1 MTRMK
6 RTAQKLPQKQP
17 LGTAPLP
24 ASATEDSLSRH
35 TRSNRNSSTAR
46 TVERAIH
53 NNSFHSNPGRDEI
66 KYSDNDSDYTNNT
79 DDAKE
84 DNGDGKDD
92 DDSDSKEYEDTDNE
106 EENFTTQ
113 TTRRKMRTI
122 IPNCGIVPCWKTRS
136 HLYHIA
142 LIG

>member
-1 MTRMK
+1 MK

-66 KYSDNDSDYTNNT
+66 KYSDNDSDYTNNI

-92 DDSDSKEYEDTDNE
+92 DESDNKEYEDTDNE
-106 EENFTTQ
+106 EENFDNTD
-113 TTRRKMRTI
+113 RH
-122 IPNCGIVPCWKTRS
+122 IPNTMQPLITLIEQCLT
-136 HLYHIA
+136 HISC
-142 LIG
+142 I